1 MGKIDIIT
9 KDYVQDNRIVA
20 DIFNKLIY
28 KGKEKIRPE
37 ELHELDTVLL
47 GVPYGTEEA
56 RMPVQKFR
64 DILKCLSVRKDDS
77 AVYVLFGIE
86 LQSKVHYAMPVRSM
100 VYDALQYA
108 AQVENA
114 ARSYQKK
121 KVIKE
126 NKHTT
131 AAEYLSGFYRDDKLL
146 PVITL
151 TLHLGTEKWDGPLTL
166 HEMLEVED
174 SEYLEYIPDY
184 RMNLISPMT
193 LTDEEIGQFHT
204 SLREVLLFIKYSKD
218 KKKLE
223 ELLDQ
228 NERFRELERSAVRVL
243 NTVTHLNLEWKE
255 DEEVVNVCQAWKE
268 MREDARKEGLKEGQL
283 AFARKMLQKGTYSLE
298 EISELSGLTMEEV
311 EDLIRLSEKK

>member
-28 KGKEKIRPE
+28 KGKEKINPE
-37 ELHELDTVLL
+37 KLHELDTALL
-47 GVPYGTEEA
+47 GVPYGAEEA
-56 RMPVQKFR
+56 GVPVQKFR
-64 DILKCLSVRKDDS
+64 DILKCLSVRTDDS

-86 LQSKVHYAMPVRSM
+86 LQSSVHYAMPVRSM

-108 AQVENA
+108 AQVEKA

-121 KVIKE
+121 KVAKD
-126 NKHTT
+126 NKRTT
-131 AAEYLSGFYRDDKLL
+131 AAEYLSGFHRDDKLL

-174 SEYLEYIPDY
+174 SKYLEYIPDY

-193 LTDEEIGQFHT
+193 LTDEEIAQFHT

-218 KKKLE
+218 KEKLGK
-223 ELLDQ
+223 LLDQ
-228 NERFRELERSAVRVL
+228 NERFRELERSAARVI

-283 AFARKMLQKGTYSLE
+283 AFVRKMLQKGTYSKE
-298 EISELSGLTMEEV
+298 EISELSGLTIEEV
-311 EDLIRLSEKK
+311 ETLAESNEKL